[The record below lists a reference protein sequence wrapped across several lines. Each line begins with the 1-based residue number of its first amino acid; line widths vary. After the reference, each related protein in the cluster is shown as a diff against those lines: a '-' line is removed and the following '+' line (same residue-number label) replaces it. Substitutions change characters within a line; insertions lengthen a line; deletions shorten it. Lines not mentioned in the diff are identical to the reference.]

1 MSSSRQLIPV
11 CFDQSTSRRV
21 VIVGAGTTSPSLG
34 DPDSKQQ
41 ITLYYGTKSLFYGTI
56 YTAAPSIQYNPDPTA
71 TWLFGIDDVP
81 FSDTSDYVLS
91 QNDVFN
97 LSEDWSEVNPNA
109 GKICFRVDLDT
120 NELKTRLKA
129 VSTPTATM
137 YGNLWM
143 LTAAGNVLIASWL
156 IYIAKTYV
164 DPTTAKPVEGV
175 THLTTDAAAAS
186 YVPQWGD
193 QARWRWKNGGW
204 QYQFEEDGKFRSV
217 IGKLVNGQGVFTFG
231 DPEA

>member
-1 MSSSRQLIPV
+1 MSSSRQIIPAS
-11 CFDQSTSRRV
+11 FDQSTARRV
-21 VIVGAGTTSPSLG
+21 VIYNNTLV

-41 ITLYYGTKSLFYGTI
+41 ITLYYGTKALFYGQI
-56 YTAAPSIQYNPDPTA
+56 YTALPSTAYNPIAGA

-81 FSDTSDYVLS
+81 FSDQSDYVLS

-97 LSEDWSEVNPNA
+97 LSEDWADVNPSA

-120 NELKTRLKA
+120 NELKNRLKA
-129 VSTPTATM
+129 ITAATATM

-156 IYIAKTYV
+156 IYIAKTYI
-164 DPTTAKPVEGV
+164 DPTTAKPVEGI
-175 THLTTDAAAAS
+175 THLTTQAAAAS

-193 QARWRWKNGGW
+193 QARWRWNGSGW
-204 QYQFEEDGKFRSV
+204 EYLFSDNYWREMIPDLVDGHPV
-217 IGKLVNGQGVFTFG
+217 IRWGEPK
-231 DPEA
+231 E